1 MWEFAINLSL
11 WLGSIFLAGTVTWY
25 VSGDSL
31 KGIEEHLITVQSSD
45 EQWAFF
51 FFTFDWDLKRWSP
64 TIEARKQ
71 PRVRCICTVRSS
83 SFTRRILSYQ
93 YWAAS
98 MDIIYWQGVWKVAL
112 NGKSHSHLKCPN
124 FSETLNMHD
133 GVESKPVQGKMLGQV
148 HDLTLPIMDG
158 TCTFWCVYF
167 LHVNSL
173 LIFFVSVCIYDWF
186 IGSEILKY
194 CHFSTELD
202 LPSEGKIDR
211 SSYNRVP

>member
-1 MWEFAINLSL
+1 MSNEL
-11 WLGSIFLAGTVTWY
+11 
-25 VSGDSL
+25 
-31 KGIEEHLITVQSSD
+31 
-45 EQWAFF
+45 FF
-51 FFTFDWDLKRWSP
+51 FLLLTGIWKDGLPPLKQESNQATKGEMYLHSEELFFHP
-64 TIEARKQ
+64 EN
-71 PRVRCICTVRSS
+71 
-83 SFTRRILSYQ
+83 SFVSILGCFYGYHLLTRRE
-93 YWAAS
+93 
-98 MDIIYWQGVWKVAL
+98 VAL

-186 IGSEILKY
+186 IGSKILKY

>member
-1 MWEFAINLSL
+1 MVSHHWSKKATKGEMYLHSEELFFHPENSFVSI
-11 WLGSIFLAGTVTWY
+11 LGCFYGY
-25 VSGDSL
+25 
-31 KGIEEHLITVQSSD
+31 HL
-45 EQWAFF
+45 
-51 FFTFDWDLKRWSP
+51 L
-64 TIEARKQ
+64 
-71 PRVRCICTVRSS
+71 
-83 SFTRRILSYQ
+83 TRRE
-93 YWAAS
+93 
-98 MDIIYWQGVWKVAL
+98 VAL

>member
-1 MWEFAINLSL
+1 MSNEL
-11 WLGSIFLAGTVTWY
+11 
-25 VSGDSL
+25 
-31 KGIEEHLITVQSSD
+31 
-45 EQWAFF
+45 F
-51 FFTFDWDLKRWSP
+51 FFTFNWDLKRWSP

-186 IGSEILKY
+186 IGSKILKY